1 MHVEIS
7 PIHQSLSD
15 HHSHSLTLHHRFA
28 PLLTVPKKY
37 KNAGLRVRASTKSH
51 PAASRE
57 DAAEPALGGLA
68 DEDAEAERPA
78 MYPITSRMLS
88 RPEFPENLQWDKARK
103 NEVSKRVG
111 SQFFPP
117 NLTDI
122 LTQLVDAIVDAADGD
137 SETSKVSL

>member
-1 MHVEIS
+1 M
-7 PIHQSLSD
+7 
-15 HHSHSLTLHHRFA
+15 
-28 PLLTVPKKY
+28 PKKY
-37 KNAGLRVRASTKSH
+37 KNAGLQVHASTKSH

-68 DEDAEAERPA
+68 NKDPEAEQPA
-78 MYPITSRMLS
+78 MYPVTGHMLS
-88 RPEFPENLQWDKARK
+88 RPEFPENLQQDKARK
-103 NEVSKRVG
+103 NEVSKKGG